1 MRLPIIIIVLAAI
14 SIMSAAGQYNA
25 EYTAEYWS
33 GLGDQQFLNDSFQEA
48 AESYDK
54 ALNFDPNNTYLLI
67 NKGKSLANMGRY
79 QDAIACFD
87 ESIAINSSSTESLHL
102 KGIALSQG
110 LNMNDEAI
118 AVFEQALQL
127 DSSNSAA
134 WDGKGMALANKG
146 DYTGSLAC
154 FQTATRIDPQ
164 NPVAWNNE
172 GVVLRELG
180 RYQEALDRFDKALLL
195 DPDNEA
201 AQKNRI
207 STLEDMNR
215 FIHLGK
221 GQTASFAL

>member
-1 MRLPIIIIVLAAI
+1 MNSQLHVLIV
-14 SIMSAAGQYNA
+14 
-25 EYTAEYWS
+25 E
-33 GLGDQQFLNDSFQEA
+33 D
-48 AESYDK
+48 
-54 ALNFDPNNTYLLI
+54 
-67 NKGKSLANMGRY
+67 
-79 QDAIACFD
+79 DADVAMAC
-87 ESIAINSSSTESLHL
+87 
-102 KGIALSQG
+102 
-110 LNMNDEAI
+110 
-118 AVFEQALQL
+118 EQALQL
-127 DSSNSAA
+127 DSSNSAV

-172 GVVLRELG
+172 GVVLLELG

-221 GQTASFAL
+221 GQIASFAL